1 MGADAILSALGRE
14 SGYAARRFTAE
25 GRHLGD
31 LQEMLYPGTAG
42 EEAAIVDTTGFSYEA
57 LGKVNGGNALTIRTQ
72 NTTGEGSLFCWRD
85 SFGIA
90 LYPYLAEDYAEAVF
104 SRSTDYRL
112 PEGDW
117 DTLIL
122 EIVER
127 NLPNLLDIPMED

>member
-1 MGADAILSALGRE
+1 M
-14 SGYAARRFTAE
+14 
-25 GRHLGD
+25 
-31 LQEMLYPGTAG
+31 
-42 EEAAIVDTTGFSYEA
+42 
-57 LGKVNGGNALTIRTQ
+57 NIRTR
-72 NTTGEGSLFCWRD
+72 NAAGEGSLFCWRD

-90 LYPYLAEDYAEAVF
+90 LYPYLAEAYAEAVF

-117 DTLIL
+117 DTLVL